1 MQFGELESTVQGPLV
16 MVKSGGVGGGGGGGG
31 GGVSKAAPI
40 IMVDTSNDL
49 NAAPGFAAFVL

>member
-16 MVKSGGVGGGGGGGG
+16 MVKSGGV
-31 GGVSKAAPI
+31 GVSKAAPI